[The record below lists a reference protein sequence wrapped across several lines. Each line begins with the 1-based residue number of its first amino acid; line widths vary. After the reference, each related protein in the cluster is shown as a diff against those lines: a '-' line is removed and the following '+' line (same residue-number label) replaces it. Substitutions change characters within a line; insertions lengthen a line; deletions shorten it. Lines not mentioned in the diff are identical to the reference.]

1 MVIPVRYTYPHTGAH
16 TRIHDNYVSFRAL
29 IRDSLTRVTEIS
41 FKKLIVCGAYGFTST
56 IRNNDHGQF
65 PINRSD
71 TLTRAF
77 SCVFS

>member
-41 FKKLIVCGAYGFTST
+41 FKKLIVCSAYGFTST